1 MYCGLDFIVIA
12 AIEVRISRA
21 TAFDPL
27 GYVAATHGEVRLGIG
42 RPERIGSRGWGGWK
56 VGRESQR
63 CSLTPLVEVL
73 VLCEFFFIPEIDTS
87 WLRSLAVLSEGD
99 ESRWRLIV
107 LDSAGVSV
115 AFFIFSELG
124 LRQTNHCYLLG
135 FDSLNNFFKPILF
148 HFSQS

>member
-1 MYCGLDFIVIA
+1 MGGM
-12 AIEVRISRA
+12 E
-21 TAFDPL
+21 
-27 GYVAATHGEVRLGIG
+27 G
-42 RPERIGSRGWGGWK
+42 RK
-56 VGRESQR
+56 RESQR
-63 CSLTPLVEVL
+63 CSLTRLVEVL

-148 HFSQS
+148 HYSQS